1 LIRGFVSEERATPAT
16 RLAATVLLVRDR
28 DGGGIEVFMEE
39 RHIRSDFV
47 GGAYV
52 FPGGGVDPDDRLPA
66 ELCAGRTDQS
76 ASRLLGIEHGG
87 LAFFVAAI
95 RECFEEAGVLLAY
108 DRSGALL
115 DFTDAATED
124 RFRDWRDRLN
134 SSAATLLDIAREEE
148 LRLATD
154 RIHYWGHWLTPEGQP
169 RRYDTR
175 FFLAEAPANQTATH
189 DDWELTASAWVRPD
203 EALERA
209 QRREWMII
217 FPTLWNLRELGRF
230 ERAIDATAW
239 AADAERGR
247 PLYVPR
253 VSAERVVLPGD
264 AGYDQAQRD
273 TSGADPAFWFRS
285 FFSET

>member
-1 LIRGFVSEERATPAT
+1 MSQETTVRGP
-16 RLAATVLLVRDR
+16 RLAATVILVRDG
-28 DGGGIEVFMEE
+28 DAGVEVFMEE

-52 FPGGGVDPDDRLPA
+52 FPGGAVDPDDRVPE
-66 ELCAGRTDQS
+66 ELCAGRTDRS

-87 LAFFVAAI
+87 LAYFVAAI

-115 DFTDAATED
+115 DFGDAAKEA
-124 RFRDWRDRLN
+124 RFREWRDRLN
-134 SSAATLLDIAREEE
+134 ASSATLLDLARAEG

-154 RIHYWGHWLTPEGQP
+154 RIHYWGHWITPEGQP

-175 FFLAEAPANQTATH
+175 FFLGEAPANQTATH
-189 DDWELTASAWVRPD
+189 DDWELTASAWVAPA

-209 QRREWMII
+209 RRHEWMII
-217 FPTLWNLRELGRF
+217 FPTLWNLRELARF
-230 ERAIDATAW
+230 ESAGAAAAW
-239 AADAERGR
+239 AAEESRPR

-253 VSAERVVLPGD
+253 VTGERVVLPGD
-264 AGYDQAQRD
+264 EGYEQATRD
-273 TSGADPAFWFRS
+273 TTGADPGFWFRS
-285 FFSET
+285 FFGGT

>member
-1 LIRGFVSEERATPAT
+1 MSDAPRAQGP
-16 RLAATVLLVRDR
+16 RLAATVILVRDHVA
-28 DGGGIEVFMEE
+28 GGLEVFMEE

-52 FPGGGVDPDDRLPA
+52 FPGGAVDPDDRVP
-66 ELCAGRTDQS
+66 EDLCAGRTDRS
-76 ASRLLGIEHGG
+76 ASRLLGLDHGG
-87 LAFFVAAI
+87 LAYFVAGI

-115 DFTDAATED
+115 DFGDAAKEA
-124 RFRDWRDRLN
+124 RFREWRDRLN
-134 SSAATLLDIAREEE
+134 ASSATLLDLARAEG

-154 RIHYWGHWLTPEGQP
+154 RIHYWGHWITPEGQP

-175 FFLAEAPANQTATH
+175 FFLAEAPANQVATH
-189 DDWELTASAWVRPD
+189 DDWELTASAWVPPA

-209 QRREWMII
+209 RRREWMII

-230 ERAIDATAW
+230 ERAASAAAW
-239 AADAERGR
+239 AADEERPR

-264 AGYDQAQRD
+264 EGYAEAARD

-285 FFSET
+285 FFGGP

>member
-1 LIRGFVSEERATPAT
+1 MGQTPAKPDL
-16 RLAATVLLVRDR
+16 RLAATVILVRDR
-28 DGGGIEVFMEE
+28 DDGGGVEVFLEE

-52 FPGGGVDPDDRLPA
+52 FPGGAVDPDDRVPEA
-66 ELCAGRTDQS
+66 LCAGRTDRA

-87 LAFFVAAI
+87 LAYFVAAI

-108 DRSGALL
+108 DRAGALL
-115 DFTDAATED
+115 DFGDAPTEA

-134 SSAATLLDIAREEE
+134 AGTATLLDLAREEG

-154 RIHYWGHWLTPEGQP
+154 RIHYWGHWITPEGQP

-189 DDWELTASAWVRPD
+189 DDWELTASAWIAPA
-203 EALERA
+203 EALDRA
-209 QRREWMII
+209 RRREWMII
-217 FPTLWNLRELGRF
+217 FPTLWNLREVGRF
-230 ERAIDATAW
+230 DRATEVSAW
-239 AADAERGR
+239 AADEERAR

-253 VSAERVVLPGD
+253 VNGERVVLPGD
-264 AGYDQAQRD
+264 AGYDEALRD
-273 TSGADPAFWFRS
+273 TSGADPSFWFRS
-285 FFSET
+285 FFGAG